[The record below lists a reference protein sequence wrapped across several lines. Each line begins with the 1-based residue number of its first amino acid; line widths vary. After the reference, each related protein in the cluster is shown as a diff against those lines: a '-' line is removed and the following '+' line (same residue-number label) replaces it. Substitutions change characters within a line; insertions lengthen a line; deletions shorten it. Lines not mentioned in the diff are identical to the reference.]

1 MFASNFTV
9 AESNVKHIRGR
20 ENLKT
25 WTQSET
31 VASGNSMTNY
41 FCITC
46 GGLLYRV
53 SGGEPDRLIMR
64 IGTIDDFSL
73 HYTKVKPRREQFTRG
88 RVPWF
93 PGMPDVPKMESGP
106 GAKF

>member
-9 AESNVKHIRGR
+9 AESNVKHLRGR

-25 WTQSET
+25 WTQDVT
-31 VASGNSMTNY
+31 VASGNAMTNY

-53 SGGEPDRLIMR
+53 SSGAPDRLIMR

-73 HYTKVKPRREQFTRG
+73 HDTKLKPWREQFTRG
-88 RVPWF
+88 KVSWF
-93 PGMPDVPKMESGP
+93 PGLEGVPKMESGY